1 MASGHDRDY
10 LFLFGLACLQPS
22 WTSCASPLQRTSLQV
37 CDHLCSLFEK
47 DMLPGLVLHIV
58 VCLMRRHYHFQ
69 NVSIGMAFALAL
81 LQHIDLEILI
91 STDSEILHSRSSK
104 TFLRHR
110 LVACADQKGV
120 TVFRS
125 RCIYVP
131 TSNCLFGK
139 LWCFLPDFWLLI
151 EQGVS
156 IMCPRKLLQPIQKKG
171 SMRR

>member
-1 MASGHDRDY
+1 MASEHDRDY
-10 LFLFGLACLQPS
+10 LFLFVLACLHAS
-22 WTSCASPLQRTSLQV
+22 WTSCASPLRRASLQA
-37 CDHLCSLFEK
+37 CDHLCSSFEK
-47 DMLPGLVLHIV
+47 DMPPGFVLHTV
-58 VCLMRRHYHFQ
+58 VCLTRRHYHFQ

-81 LQHIDLEILI
+81 LQHVDLEILI

-131 TSNCLFGK
+131 DLELPVSQRCGASAGLLFVNVSRRI
-139 LWCFLPDFWLLI
+139 CHVLLK
-151 EQGVS
+151 S
-156 IMCPRKLLQPIQKKG
+156 SSG
-171 SMRR
+171 SYRREEA